1 MQGLV
6 TVFGGSGFIGA
17 QVVRALAKRGY
28 RVRIAVRRP
37 NVSYRMRVLG
47 EVGQIELVQANLR
60 NGPSVARA
68 LAGAEACINLVGI
81 LHEHGRQ
88 RFQTLQAKGAEDVA
102 IAAAKQGITRFV
114 QMSALGASLDS
125 PSKYARTKAMG
136 EEAVRKAIPEA
147 VIVRP
152 SVVFGIDDSLFNR
165 FAGLASLLPVI
176 PLPGG
181 GHTKFAPVFVG
192 DLAQA
197 IANAVSDP
205 ACAGKTYEI
214 GGPRTYSYRELMELT
229 LHEIHKRRAL
239 MPLPWPLASLMGS
252 LAELPSKFL
261 PIAPVLTADQVELL
275 KSDNIPAPRMPG
287 LKQLGVADPVG
298 VEGILPTYLYR
309 YRKGGQFADAGAE
322 LVTGSG
328 A

>member
-1 MQGLV
+1 
-6 TVFGGSGFIGA
+6 
-17 QVVRALAKRGY
+17 
-28 RVRIAVRRP
+28 VRIAVRRP

-68 LAGAEACINLVGI
+68 LDGAEACINLVGI

-88 RFQTLQAKGAEDVA
+88 RFQTLHAKAAEDVA
-102 IAAAKQGITRFV
+102 VAAAKQGITRFV

-181 GHTKFAPVFVG
+181 GHTRFAPVFVG

-197 IANAVSDP
+197 IVNAISDP

-214 GGPRTYSYRELMELT
+214 GGPRTYSYRELMALT
-229 LHEIHKRRAL
+229 LSEIHKRRAL
-239 MPLPWPLASLMGS
+239 MPLPWPLASLTGS
-252 LAELPSKFL
+252 LAELPSKVL
-261 PIAPVLTADQVELL
+261 PMAPVLTADQVELL
-275 KSDNIPAPRMPG
+275 KTDNVPAPRMPG
-287 LKQLGVADPVG
+287 LKQLGVTEPVA
-298 VEGILPTYLYR
+298 VEGILQTYLYR
-309 YRKGGQFADAGAE
+309 YRKGGQFADGGAE